1 MKSNLGVGT
10 PVVEVTEDCGASIMG
25 TQKKTSVFYKTVCV
39 INHQAN
45 SLVSDT
51 NFEVQTTIKDYIF
64 PIFID
69 NEYVRLT
76 LFNLLIFCSK
86 EKHKFNNVL

>member
-1 MKSNLGVGT
+1 MNSNLGIGT
-10 PVVEVTEDCGASIMG
+10 PGVEVTEDCGASIIS
-25 TQKKTSVFYKTVCV
+25 TQKKNSVFYKTVCA
-39 INHQAN
+39 INHQAY

-51 NFEVQTTIKDYIF
+51 NFEVQTTIKNYIF

-69 NEYVRLT
+69 NEYIRLT

-86 EKHKFNNVL
+86 EKHNFNNVL